1 MSARRAQTNSWL
13 AFPRPNTDA
22 PLRLF
27 CFPYAGGGAQIY
39 HAWADGLPE
48 TIELCAIRLPG
59 RGARLLETP
68 FTRMTPLIGAMANA
82 LFPYFDKPF
91 AFFGHSMGALL
102 SFELTRHLRRSN
114 AVEPSQL
121 FVSGHRSPQLPFRG
135 DAIHALPETE
145 FINTLR
151 SMNGTPEKVLEH
163 AELMQLTLPA
173 LRADFAICETY
184 NYLAEPPLTCPI
196 SAFGGTQ
203 DPKVSR
209 PELEA
214 WREQTTASFSLRM
227 FPGDHFFLH
236 TSQLLLPSL
245 AHELSKLASVTAHS

>member
-1 MSARRAQTNSWL
+1 
-13 AFPRPNTDA
+13 
-22 PLRLF
+22 
-27 CFPYAGGGAQIY
+27 
-39 HAWADGLPE
+39 
-48 TIELCAIRLPG
+48 
-59 RGARLLETP
+59 
-68 FTRMTPLIGAMANA
+68 
-82 LFPYFDKPF
+82 
-91 AFFGHSMGALL
+91 MGALL

-184 NYLAEPPLTCPI
+184 NYLAEPPLACPI

-214 WREQTTASFSLRM
+214 WANRQLPHSHRVCFPETTSFCILPNCFCESLLM
-227 FPGDHFFLH
+227 N
-236 TSQLLLPSL
+236 
-245 AHELSKLASVTAHS
+245 